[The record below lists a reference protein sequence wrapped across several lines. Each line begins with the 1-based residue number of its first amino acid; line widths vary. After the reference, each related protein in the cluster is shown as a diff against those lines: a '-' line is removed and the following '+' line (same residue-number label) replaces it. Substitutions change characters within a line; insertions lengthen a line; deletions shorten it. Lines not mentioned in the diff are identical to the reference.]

1 MRARRVKVEFVG
13 LLPTFF
19 NMCAPCCTTDYV
31 KRCGVDHEAEQLSEY
46 PPEAVATQDKAS
58 ELYARL
64 MRDFG
69 EGILPIAVGLTSPRG
84 LWLSL
89 RHRLGRDLNLV
100 INGHRVLSGDV
111 DYEIIKQVIQDELEE
126 AA

>member
-1 MRARRVKVEFVG
+1 MQARQVKVEFVG

-19 NMCAPCCTTDYV
+19 NMCAPCCTMDYV
-31 KRCGVDHEAEQLSEY
+31 KRCGIDHEAEQLGEY
-46 PPEAVATQDKAS
+46 PPEVIETQGKAA

-69 EGILPIAVGLTSPRG
+69 ERVLPIAVGLTSPRG

-89 RHRLGRDLNLV
+89 RHRLSRDLNLV
-100 INGHRVLSGDV
+100 INGHRVLNGDA
-111 DYEIIKQVIQDELEE
+111 DYEIIKQVIQDELEG